1 VTGLRCT
8 YDPASRGGKSPDG
21 RKVKA
26 TLHWVSAAHAVVAQ
40 VRIYDQ
46 LFTRPDPG
54 AGGDIAGDLSP
65 QSVEVLEACR
75 LEPGLADAVPG
86 EPVQFERQGY
96 FCLDPDS
103 TPGAL
108 VFNRTVALRDTW
120 AKIRAKG

>member
-1 VTGLRCT
+1 ME
-8 YDPASRGGKSPDG
+8 DPASRGGKSPDG

-26 TLHWVSAAHAVVAQ
+26 TLHWVSAAHAVPAE

-54 AGGDIAGDLSP
+54 ADGDILDDLRP
-65 QSVEVLEACR
+65 RSVDVLEACR
-75 LEPGLADAVPG
+75 LEPRLADAVPG

-96 FCLDPDS
+96 FGLDPDS
-103 TPGAL
+103 TPEAL